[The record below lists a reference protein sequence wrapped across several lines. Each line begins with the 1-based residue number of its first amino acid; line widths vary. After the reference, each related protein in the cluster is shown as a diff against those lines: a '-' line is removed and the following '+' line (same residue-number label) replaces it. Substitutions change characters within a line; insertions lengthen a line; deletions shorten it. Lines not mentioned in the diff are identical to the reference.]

1 MLVIAHY
8 NYEAT
13 LFVVVCSPRV
23 GAAPL
28 NPMAAALKFIRH
40 GTDIHPF
47 PSGQRWQRG
56 TQQENKKLDYVHHEL
71 SSQNDYW
78 QSDTQ
83 EARLAFVTQNAKAKT
98 GRKMQAKATPIREA
112 VVVIEDTTTMDDLK
126 KLAKRFNDRF
136 GIDVFQIAIHKD
148 EGYKKSKDGI
158 KLNLHAHLVADW
170 TDHESGKSLKLNR
183 NDMAEMQTICAEV
196 LGMERGKSSE
206 KQHLSAIQYKIA
218 AEEQRAEAIESKTRG
233 LGIIQK
239 NLSNDISDLLVEV
252 KTKSKECD
260 RLALSAKNMGR
271 ILEYN
276 TEEAKKKAL
285 INERL
290 SEEGKSLRE
299 EKERLRND
307 ILGLTT
313 QKEEIGSE
321 AESLADVVQAARS
334 DLFHLNA
341 QKIAVSGEI
350 LNLNQER
357 DKAQREAEEA
367 KAQKR
372 TAEAEA
378 AKGLAIG
385 AAKKLGNVL
394 GFGSEAKQLKEL
406 PQKLEEAR
414 TEGEKAAVTKILD
427 VARLNFGDKEVT
439 PEMIGKAWRS
449 KWDEAKNA
457 RAETERQV
465 KNATAHASGLEKILD
480 AFLAIPIIRACV
492 HAIVS
497 FVRQGRRSFSTEDTA
512 ILKTALGGDPDNA
525 AALRKIAYYHGGAYA
540 QPHLSSYWD
549 RAEMCMQ
556 KIARGENQ
564 EQDQNISQGRRWHL

>member
-1 MLVIAHY
+1 
-8 NYEAT
+8 
-13 LFVVVCSPRV
+13 
-23 GAAPL
+23 
-28 NPMAAALKFIRH
+28 MAQ
-40 GTDIHPF
+40 TSIHF
-47 PSGQRWQRG
+47 QAVKGGSEEHNKR
-56 TQQENKKLDYVHHEL
+56 TKKLDYVHHEL

-497 FVRQGRRSFSTEDTA
+497 FIRQGRRSFSTEDTA

>member
-1 MLVIAHY
+1 
-8 NYEAT
+8 
-13 LFVVVCSPRV
+13 
-23 GAAPL
+23 
-28 NPMAAALKFIRH
+28 MAQ
-40 GTDIHPF
+40 TSIHF
-47 PSGQRWQRG
+47 QAVKGGSEEHNKR
-56 TQQENKKLDYVHHEL
+56 TKKLDYVHHEL

-218 AEEQRAEAIESKTRG
+218 AEEQRAEAIKSKTRG

-334 DLFHLNA
+334 ALFHLKA
-341 QKIAVSGEI
+341 KKIAVSGEI

-378 AKGLAIG
+378 AKGLAVG

>member
-1 MLVIAHY
+1 
-8 NYEAT
+8 
-13 LFVVVCSPRV
+13 
-23 GAAPL
+23 
-28 NPMAAALKFIRH
+28 MAQ
-40 GTDIHPF
+40 TSIHF
-47 PSGQRWQRG
+47 QAVKGGSEEHNKR
-56 TQQENKKLDYVHHEL
+56 TKKLDYVHHEL

-427 VARLNFGDKEVT
+427 VARLNFGDKEVI

>member
-1 MLVIAHY
+1 
-8 NYEAT
+8 
-13 LFVVVCSPRV
+13 
-23 GAAPL
+23 
-28 NPMAAALKFIRH
+28 MAQ
-40 GTDIHPF
+40 TSIHF
-47 PSGQRWQRG
+47 QAVKGGSEEHNKR
-56 TQQENKKLDYVHHEL
+56 TKKLDYVHHEL

-78 QSDTQ
+78 QSDSQ

-206 KQHLSAIQYKIA
+206 KQHLSAIQYKIT
-218 AEEQRAEAIESKTRG
+218 AEEQRAEAIKSKTRG

-378 AKGLAIG
+378 AKGLAVG